1 MTIIIVQ
8 CSIYKIKF
16 KQQSVGLTCFF
27 FRGRLLSSV
36 SPMTLDEEAVA
47 AGAGAAYENG
57 SDPDI
62 AASSSSTFK
71 VQKLSWERQID
82 LRMIHTSADEYE
94 GCGVFAGCFLN
105 ESEERRR
112 LR

>member
-1 MTIIIVQ
+1 
-8 CSIYKIKF
+8 
-16 KQQSVGLTCFF
+16 
-27 FRGRLLSSV
+27 
-36 SPMTLDEEAVA
+36 MTLDEEAVA

-71 VQKLSWERQID
+71 VKDIILGIANRSAND
-82 LRMIHTSADEYE
+82 TSADEYE
-94 GCGVFAGCFLN
+94 GCGVGCFLN

>member
-1 MTIIIVQ
+1 MLI
-8 CSIYKIKF
+8 F
-16 KQQSVGLTCFF
+16 LALACFF

-62 AASSSSTFK
+62 AASSSSTFRVK
-71 VQKLSWERQID
+71 EMVLGTANRFAND
-82 LRMIHTSADEYE
+82 TSADEYE
-94 GCGVFAGCFLN
+94 GGGVFAGCFLN

>member
-16 KQQSVGLTCFF
+16 KQSVSLACFF
-27 FRGRLLSSV
+27 FRGRLFSSV

-47 AGAGAAYENG
+47 AGAGAVYENG

-71 VQKLSWERQID
+71 VQEIILGIANRFAND
-82 LRMIHTSADEYE
+82 TSADEYE

-112 LR
+112 FR

>member
-1 MTIIIVQ
+1 
-8 CSIYKIKF
+8 
-16 KQQSVGLTCFF
+16 
-27 FRGRLLSSV
+27 
-36 SPMTLDEEAVA
+36 MTLDEEAVA

-62 AASSSSTFK
+62 AASSLSTFK
-71 VQKLSWERQID
+71 VQEIILGMAKLTNRSAND
-82 LRMIHTSADEYE
+82 TSADEYE

-112 LR
+112 FR

>member
-1 MTIIIVQ
+1 MVALV
-8 CSIYKIKF
+8 S
-16 KQQSVGLTCFF
+16 LACFF

-71 VQKLSWERQID
+71 VKDIILGIANRSAND
-82 LRMIHTSADEYE
+82 TSADEYE
-94 GCGVFAGCFLN
+94 GCGVGCFLN

>member
-1 MTIIIVQ
+1 MTIFYYHR
-8 CSIYKIKF
+8 SISKIKF
-16 KQQSVGLTCFF
+16 KQQSVRLACFF

-71 VQKLSWERQID
+71 VQKIILGTANR
-82 LRMIHTSADEYE
+82 
-94 GCGVFAGCFLN
+94 FANDTYLG
-105 ESEERRR
+105 RRV
-112 LR
+112 